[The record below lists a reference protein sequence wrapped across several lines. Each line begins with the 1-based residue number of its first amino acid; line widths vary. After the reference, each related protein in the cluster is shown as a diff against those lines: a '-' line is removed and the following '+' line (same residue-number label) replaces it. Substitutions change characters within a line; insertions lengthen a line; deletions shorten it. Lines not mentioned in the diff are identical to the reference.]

1 MINSMR
7 VTYNTFENQYF
18 NFMKRILIL
27 FIVFSCF
34 TLSNKLNSQNFG
46 GGMYGGIATSQISGD
61 RLAGFNKPG
70 INVGI
75 FTNYSFNESLKLQL
89 ELSFIQKGS
98 RDNAN
103 PDKGD
108 YESYLL
114 RLNYIEIPVLMN
126 YKVNKFFSFEAGPYV
141 AYLLGFS
148 ENDFYGE
155 IPGSKAF
162 NKYDLGITGSMHY
175 IINENL
181 DAVFRVSNSL
191 LPVRDHKGGGTYRLN
206 RGQYNSVV
214 SLGLHYIF
222 RSRNEQTI

>member
-1 MINSMR
+1 MNR
-7 VTYNTFENQYF
+7 GG
-18 NFMKRILIL
+18 ILLIVIL
-27 FIVFSCF
+27 FFI
-34 TLSNKLNSQNFG
+34 LPNKLSSQNFG
-46 GGMYGGIATSQISGD
+46 GGMYGGIAASQISGD
-61 RLAGFNKPG
+61 ALAGFNKPG

-126 YKVNKFFSFEAGPYV
+126 YKINKFFSFEAGPYV
-141 AYLLGFS
+141 SYLLGSS
-148 ENDFYGE
+148 EEDFYGE
-155 IPGSKAF
+155 IPGSRDF
-162 NKYDLGITGSMHY
+162 NKYDLGISGGMHY
-175 IINENL
+175 TINENL
-181 DAVFRVSNSL
+181 DAVFRVSNSI
-191 LPVRDHKGGGTYRLN
+191 LPVRDHKGGGIYRLN

-214 SLGLHYIF
+214 SLGLHYVI
-222 RSRNEQTI
+222 RIINEQTY